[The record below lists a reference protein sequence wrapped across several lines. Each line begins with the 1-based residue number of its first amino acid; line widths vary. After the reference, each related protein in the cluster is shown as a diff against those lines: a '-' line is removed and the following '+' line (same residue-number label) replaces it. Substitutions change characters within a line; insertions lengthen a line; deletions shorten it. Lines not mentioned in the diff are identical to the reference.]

1 MNTAALLVTLMA
13 ANTAAHPVT
22 GVERPEQQPGDL
34 AREAANV
41 VLFVPR
47 LAADLVFTATGTA
60 AGLIEEEQ
68 VVPRV
73 RDLIRPPPGEI
84 RVFPT
89 AFVETGSSF
98 NLGGR
103 MIARADRLA
112 TTVRAGVGG
121 RHDLVAE
128 SRLRLAWPEPL
139 PLSFALEALHDSR
152 SSIGYLGLG
161 QDPESDPRNAFLPG
175 VDREAASYHERRER
189 FIFGVGARP
198 FSDVEALVSASLT
211 RRHALDPPEGTPLD
225 EVFAPGSVPGFGE
238 VTRVIY
244 AELALRYDTRETRG
258 GPDTGVLVELYTGR
272 GAGFGSTD
280 TRFSRAGGRAAGF
293 IGVGDRSNVLS
304 PKLVLDTLD
313 PIDGR
318 LPFVEL
324 PRQPDFRGFDN
335 RRDFVSVVGSL
346 DYRWTLMRYL
356 AARLFVDV
364 ATVAPSIGE
373 LELDLRPASGF
384 GFDVFSRS
392 TQLGSV
398 AFVGTP
404 EGARFLLSFGVA
416 SVFGDRQHRN

>member
-1 MNTAALLVTLMA
+1 
-13 ANTAAHPVT
+13 P
-22 GVERPEQQPGDL
+22 ERQPGDL

-139 PLSFALEALHDSR
+139 PLSFALEAPNDSR

-225 EVFAPGSVPGFGE
+225 EVFAPGS
-238 VTRVIY
+238 
-244 AELALRYDTRETRG
+244 
-258 GPDTGVLVELYTGR
+258 
-272 GAGFGSTD
+272 
-280 TRFSRAGGRAAGF
+280 
-293 IGVGDRSNVLS
+293 
-304 PKLVLDTLD
+304 
-313 PIDGR
+313 
-318 LPFVEL
+318 
-324 PRQPDFRGFDN
+324 
-335 RRDFVSVVGSL
+335 
-346 DYRWTLMRYL
+346 
-356 AARLFVDV
+356 
-364 ATVAPSIGE
+364 
-373 LELDLRPASGF
+373 
-384 GFDVFSRS
+384 
-392 TQLGSV
+392 
-398 AFVGTP
+398 
-404 EGARFLLSFGVA
+404 
-416 SVFGDRQHRN
+416 